1 MGGRPLIEYTIL
13 RAKESKYLNLI
24 VVTTDNPEI
33 ADIARNLGVHF
44 IFIYPKELA
53 EEHVEIKEVLGYAVS
68 EFEKMK
74 IIPDV
79 VAYLS
84 PTYPFRPK
92 GLIDEI
98 IKDLINGGYDSVLP
112 VLPEYRSCFIKEDE
126 KVKRLDRGFM
136 PMQFKEPLYTGLSGL
151 VTVSY
156 VDVIK
161 KEQNRLG
168 ERLGMVE
175 VDNILYYIDIGKSK
189 AKEMAEILIKDWW
202 PKNQ

>member
-1 MGGRPLIEYTIL
+1 M
-13 RAKESKYLNLI
+13 KNLI
-24 VVTTDNPEI
+24 
-33 ADIARNLGVHF
+33 
-44 IFIYPKELA
+44 
-53 EEHVEIKEVLGYAVS
+53 
-68 EFEKMK
+68 FE
-74 IIPDV
+74 
-79 VAYLS
+79 
-84 PTYPFRPK
+84 R
-92 GLIDEI
+92 
-98 IKDLINGGYDSVLP
+98 IN
-112 VLPEYRSCFIKEDE
+112 FIKEDE

-175 VDNILYYIDIGKSK
+175 VDNILYYIDIGKCK